1 MHMTILPDSNS
12 PDHAM
17 PTTRSAPY
25 NVYARVYDR
34 HGQSAWSE
42 CMVVFTLNLL
52 PRYGAT
58 GRRVLDLACGTGA
71 AALQFAAAG
80 YAVTGVDNAPAMLV
94 EARRKAY
101 NARDVRATEDVC
113 FLLAD
118 LRTFT
123 LPVPVNLVTCY
134 YDSLNYLTDPADL
147 ACAFARV
154 RAALVPGG
162 LFVAD
167 MNTRA
172 GLAADWNDQ
181 CRVRAV
187 GETYFVEQTTWDE
200 DTAIGTLTLTGFVP
214 EGDGYQ
220 CFEETH
226 RERGYTVA
234 EITAA
239 LTTADLIPL
248 DLFACDRHLGP
259 TLDAPDSDTHRVIL
273 VARAAE

>member
-1 MHMTILPDSNS
+1 MNVRPHLTLPEYAI
-12 PDHAM
+12 PATPGEPYHA
-17 PTTRSAPY
+17 
-25 NVYARVYDR
+25 YAHVYDR

-42 CMVVFTLNLL
+42 CMVAFTLDLL
-52 PRYGAT
+52 SRYGAT

-71 AALQFAAAG
+71 ATLQFAAAG
-80 YAVTGVDNAPAMLV
+80 YAVTGVDNAPAMLA
-94 EARRKAY
+94 EARRKACG
-101 NARDVRATEDVC
+101 ARDIQATEDVC

-123 LPVPVNLVTCY
+123 LPMPVNLVTCY
-134 YDSLNYLTDPADL
+134 YDSLNYLTAAADL
-147 ACAFARV
+147 ARAFARV

-181 CRVRAV
+181 CRVRAI
-187 GETYFVEQTTWDE
+187 GETYFVEQTTWDD

-226 RERGYTVA
+226 RERGYTVV

-239 LTTADLIPL
+239 LTTAALIPL

-259 TLDAPDSDTHRVIL
+259 TLNPPDSDTHRVIL
-273 VARAAE
+273 VARTAE

>member
-1 MHMTILPDSNS
+1 MTILPDWTLTEYAI
-12 PDHAM
+12 PAT
-17 PTTRSAPY
+17 PGEPY
-25 NVYARVYDR
+25 KAYARVYDR
-34 HGQSAWSE
+34 DGQSAWSA
-42 CMVVFTLNLL
+42 CMVAFTLDLL
-52 PRYGAT
+52 SRYGAT
-58 GRRVLDLACGTGA
+58 VRTVLDLACGTGA

-80 YAVTGVDNAPAMLV
+80 YAVTGVDNAPAMLA
-94 EARRKAY
+94 EARRKACEVR
-101 NARDVRATEDVC
+101 NAQATEDVC

-123 LPVPVNLVTCY
+123 LPLPVNLVTCY
-134 YDSLNYLTDPADL
+134 YDSLNYLTDAADL
-147 ACAFARV
+147 ARAFARV

-187 GETYFVEQTTWDE
+187 GETYFVEQTTWD
-200 DTAIGTLTLTGFVP
+200 DATAIGTLTLTGFVP
-214 EGDGYQ
+214 EGNDYQ

-239 LTTADLIPL
+239 LTSADLTPL

-273 VARAAE
+273 VARAAG